1 MTNISTPRITDKEI
15 AIIKRAQSG
24 DITAFNELFRKYKGF
39 VDRLL
44 YLYLHD
50 KDEADDLTNIV
61 FLKVYNKLAKFTT
74 YSSFGG
80 WLRVLANRTAIDYLR
95 ETARHRLS
103 IDEETDRLS
112 EASSIYSDEDEVVNR
127 MTSEAIMKVLSKYP
141 EQTQRIFE
149 LFYIDN
155 LTVLQISEQL
165 KMPSGTIKSILSRT
179 RKKLQKQL
187 KNL

>member
-1 MTNISTPRITDKEI
+1 MTTINTPRITEKEI

-24 DITAFNELFRKYKGF
+24 DIAAFNKLFKKYKGF

-44 YLYLHD
+44 FYYIHD

-61 FLKVYNKLAKFTT
+61 FLKVYNKLATFTT

-95 ETARHRLS
+95 EINRRKLD
-103 IDEETDRLS
+103 IDIETDRLS
-112 EASSIYSDEDEVVNR
+112 EAKSVYSDEDEVVNR
-127 MTSEAIMKVLSKYP
+127 MTSEAIMKILSQYP

-149 LFYIDN
+149 LFYVEN

-165 KMPSGTIKSILSRT
+165 KIPTGTIKSILSRT

-187 KNL
+187 KNI

>member
-1 MTNISTPRITDKEI
+1 MSEILTPKITEKEI

-24 DITAFNELFRKYKGF
+24 DITAFNQLFRKYKGF

-44 YLYLHD
+44 YFYLHD
-50 KDEADDLTNIV
+50 KDEANDLTNIV
-61 FLKVYNKLAKFTT
+61 FLKVYNKLATFTT

-80 WLRVLANRTAIDYLR
+80 WLRVLTNRTAIDYLR
-95 ETARHRLS
+95 ETNRHKS
-103 IDEETDRLS
+103 NIDIEADRLS
-112 EASSIYSDEDEVVNR
+112 EARFIYSDEDEVVDR
-127 MTSEAIMKVLSKYP
+127 MTSETIMKILSQYP

-149 LFYIDN
+149 LFYVEN

-165 KMPSGTIKSILSRT
+165 KVPTGTIKSILSRT
-179 RKKLQKQL
+179 RKKLKKQL